1 MPRISVVVPIYN
13 VEPYLDECLDSIAGQ
28 TYRDLEVV
36 MVDDGSK
43 DNSPAIAERWV
54 SKDKRFRLV
63 TQPNGGLGNARN
75 TGIKNAGG
83 ELLAFVDSD
92 DYLAPNAYQ
101 LLVEALD
108 ETGSDFATGNVLRL
122 QSQGVRQAYF
132 LAEAFAKT
140 RLKTHVSEYRPLIA
154 DRIAWNKLFRRE
166 FWDRQGR
173 EFPEGVLNEDIPVI
187 LPAHFAA
194 KSVDV
199 IADPIYYWR
208 SRDSDELSITQRRL
222 EPKALR
228 DRLAAMDQVVDWL
241 DEHGKGKWKRWY
253 FEGIVADDL
262 RLYVNPLSGA
272 DEQYREL
279 FLDKVNAF
287 LDRAPKGIYDPL
299 PAIDRL
305 RWHLVRRRLMP
316 ELLEVLRFQRE
327 ELRDRPPVEIRGR
340 WYGDYPFREDKRLE
354 IPRSVY
360 LLEGELG
367 LRVEIDSLD
376 WDGDRLQVK
385 GNAFIRGIGAARPDT
400 QQLKVVALRRG
411 RLRRVRI
418 RLTAVKLDAKL
429 VRRPDVTAA
438 VPQRLADLE
447 WAGFEASLDPRKL
460 RSRGRWRP
468 GVWELFVIVRAGKV
482 HRRRATRF
490 HFNPLRPLRG
500 VEMPLSADV
509 KAKVIPTASRSILV
523 DIRTQWANLLGHRLD
538 GKRLELTGGARGPHG
553 EKPRLAVVR
562 RADDKTFKYK
572 MEIEEEGSP
581 AKFTTRV
588 KLADV
593 LEADRAEA
601 APEEAEDEEEAA
613 AEAED
618 DGAEDAE
625 DREAWDLEALGGGP
639 ARSVGLA
646 ADAGAIVWRGDG
658 RELAL
663 LPTRKLDATLVEQV
677 PRPLVR
683 EAEWSEGGELRVA
696 GDLPQGIEAVELLL
710 VARDYGDVWSFPA
723 DAAEGRFSATLTP
736 AHAASLAGTVPLR
749 EARWELYA
757 RAPGAG
763 DAAARVP
770 VALAR
775 ELHERLPVSTVVE
788 KKPFALTATYDD
800 RAVLVAE
807 RDLEEAER
815 GQYNQR
821 LLREN
826 VYVARRQEPL
836 RDAVLFT
843 SFDGRQFSDS
853 PRAIHEELVRRGSPL
868 EQLWVVRDAQFAVP
882 GTARAVRELSR
893 EWYEALA
900 SARYVVTNDHFPPWF
915 RRRPDQV
922 CLQTWHSAPL
932 KPLGLDVTSRRQQ
945 LNPADWERQLD
956 NWQYVLSPSRFATPI
971 VKRAF
976 GLEHEPLETGYPR
989 TDVLSRPDRDA
1000 LGLELR
1006 RRIGIPDGK
1015 RTVLYAPTFR
1025 NRVFDRR
1032 GNYLLDTRLDL
1043 ERLRVAVGE
1052 DTVVLFRR
1060 HPYVADPAPAEPRGF
1075 VHDVSSYPDA
1085 TELALAADVLV
1096 TDYSS
1101 IMFDFANTGR
1111 PMLFYAYDL
1120 DSNGDA
1126 SRFYLDYE
1134 ATVPGPVVRTTDEL
1148 GEALRSVDA
1157 LRAEYAARYDEFR
1170 KTFCELDDGRAA
1182 ERVVER
1188 VFVE

>member
-13 VEPYLDECLDSIAGQ
+13 VEPYLDECLDSIARQ
-28 TYRDLEVV
+28 TYRDIEVV

-43 DNSPAIAERWV
+43 DSSPEIAERWV
-54 SKDKRFRLV
+54 SKDGRFRLV

-108 ETGSDFATGNVLRL
+108 ESGSDFATGNVLRL
-122 QSQGVRQAYF
+122 QSQGARQAAF

-140 RLKTHVSEYRPLIA
+140 RLKTHVSEHRPLIA

-166 FWDRQGR
+166 FWDKQGR

-208 SRDSDELSITQRRL
+208 SRDSDELSITQRRV

-241 DEHGKGKWKRWY
+241 DAHGKRKWKRWY
-253 FEGIVADDL
+253 YEGIVADDL
-262 RLYVNPLSGA
+262 RFYVNPLASA
-272 DEQYREL
+272 DAEFHEL
-279 FLDKVNAF
+279 FLDRVNAF

-299 PAIDRL
+299 PAIERL

-327 ELRDRPPVEIRGR
+327 DLRDRPPVEIRGR
-340 WYGDYPFREDKRLE
+340 WYGDYPFREDERLK

-376 WDGDRLQVK
+376 WDGDRLRVR

-418 RLTAVKLDAKL
+418 RFSAIELDTNVL
-429 VRRPDVTAA
+429 RRPDATAA
-438 VPQRLADLE
+438 VPQRLVDIE
-447 WAGFEASLDPRKL
+447 WSGFEASLDPRKL
-460 RSRGRWRP
+460 RSSGRWRS
-468 GVWELFVIVRAGKV
+468 GLWELFVIVRAGKV
-482 HRRRATRF
+482 HRRRASRF

-500 VEMPLSADV
+500 VAIPLPGQV
-509 KAKVIPTASRSILV
+509 KAKAIPTASRSVLIDV
-523 DIRTQWANLLGHRLD
+523 RTQWAEVLGHRLE
-538 GKRLELTGGARGPHG
+538 GKALELTGEACGPTG
-553 EKPRLAVVR
+553 EKPRLAVIR
-562 RADDKTFKYK
+562 RADEKTFKYK
-572 MEIEEEGSP
+572 MAIDGEESP

-593 LEADRAEA
+593 LESGQADTGEPEDAEE
-601 APEEAEDEEEAA
+601 PDHEDEEQSE
-613 AEAED
+613 ES
-618 DGAEDAE
+618 E
-625 DREAWDLEALGGGP
+625 DRQAWDLEALGGGP

-646 ADAGAIVWRGDG
+646 ADAGRTVWSDNG

-663 LPTRKLDATLVEQV
+663 MPTRKLDATLIEQV
-677 PRPLVR
+677 PRPVVR
-683 EAEWSEGGELRVA
+683 EAAWTEDGTLRLAGELPA
-696 GDLPQGIEAVELLL
+696 GHDAVEVLL

-723 DAAEGRFSATLTP
+723 ESAGGAFSATLTP
-736 AHAASLAGTVPLR
+736 SRMRSLAGTLPLR
-749 EARWELYA
+749 EGKWDLSA
-757 RAPGAG
+757 RAPGAD
-763 DAAARVP
+763 DAAPRVP
-770 VALAR
+770 VALSR
-775 ELHERLPVSTVVE
+775 DLHQRLPVSTVVAH
-788 KKPFALTATYDD
+788 KPFALTATYDD
-800 RAVLVAE
+800 RAVLVVE
-807 RDLEEAER
+807 RDLEQAER
-815 GQYNQR
+815 GQYHQR
-821 LLREN
+821 LLREKT
-826 VYVARRQEPL
+826 YVARRQEQL
-836 RDAVLFT
+836 RDAVVFT
-843 SFDGRQFSDS
+843 SFDGRQYSDN

-868 EQLWVVRDAQFAVP
+868 EQLWVVRDGQCEVP
-882 GTARAVRELSR
+882 ETARPVRELSR
-893 EWYEALA
+893 EWYEALG
-900 SARYVVTNDHFPPWF
+900 SARYVVTNDHFPSWF

-922 CLQTWHSAPL
+922 CLQTWHGAPL
-932 KPLGLDVTSRRQQ
+932 KPVGLDVTSRRQQ
-945 LNPADWERQLD
+945 LHPADWPKQID

-971 VKRAF
+971 LRQAF
-976 GLEHEPLETGYPR
+976 GLERDPLETGYPR
-989 TDVLSRPDRDA
+989 NDVLARPDRDTVGA
-1000 LGLELR
+1000 ELR
-1006 RRIGIPDGK
+1006 RRLGIEDGK

-1025 NRVFDRR
+1025 NRVFDER
-1032 GNYLLDTRLDL
+1032 GNYRLDVRLDL
-1043 ERLRVAVGE
+1043 ERLRAAVGD
-1052 DTVVLFRR
+1052 DTVILFRK
-1060 HPYVADPAPAEPRGF
+1060 HPYVADPPPSGPSGF
-1075 VHDVSSYPDA
+1075 VYDVSRYPDA
-1085 TELALAADVLV
+1085 TELLLAADVLV

-1101 IMFDFANTGR
+1101 IMFDFAITGR

-1120 DSNGDA
+1120 DTNGDT
-1126 SRFYLDYE
+1126 SRFYVDYA
-1134 ATVPGPVVRTTDEL
+1134 ATVPGPLMRTTDEL
-1148 GEALRSVDA
+1148 AGALADVEGVRSS
-1157 LRAEYAARYDEFR
+1157 YAARYDEFR
-1170 KTFCELDDGRAA
+1170 RRFCELDDGHAA